1 MPVKNVVTFV
11 KSRLWMIVVL
21 LLLLLFYLSFT
32 IVEPGYKGL
41 VFSLNGGLQKKVLDQ
56 GLNFHLPYPI
66 HKVTQYPIS
75 TETVYLTK
83 DNDQETDQSFDVNT
97 SDGKSVNVDV
107 VYSYHMDEKKL
118 PHIFTKFRR
127 KTHDQIE
134 ETYIKTL
141 IKTVMQ
147 ETTTKY
153 SVLGVYTEK
162 RSEVTKQISQ
172 NLAKIL
178 AKDGIIL
185 ENFAMSD
192 VRPDEKT
199 LKSLQAIAD
208 AQNRQEFLRREELN
222 KKQEAINNKIEAEGK
237 KQVMIIEAEGK
248 AEANNKL
255 NASLTPELVQY
266 EWIKKW
272 NGKVPTVQ
280 GQGNLIQIPPIN
292 SSK

>member
-1 MPVKNVVTFV
+1 MIKNFLIKIRNRIWTLVIFF
-11 KSRLWMIVVL
+11 L
-21 LLLLLFYLSFT
+21 LVLFYLSFT

-41 VFSLNGGLQKKVLDQ
+41 VFSLNGGLQKNVLDQ
-56 GLNFHLPYPI
+56 GLNFHFPYPI
-66 HKVTQYPIS
+66 HRVTQYPIS

-83 DNDQETDQSFDVNT
+83 NNDLDQDESFDVNT

-127 KTHDQIE
+127 KSHDEIE

-162 RSEVTKQISQ
+162 RSEITKEISQ
-172 NLAKIL
+172 NLSEIL

-192 VRPDEKT
+192 VRPDDKT

-237 KQVMIIEAEGK
+237 KQVTIIEAEGK
-248 AEANNKL
+248 AEANQKL
-255 NASLTPELVQY
+255 NSSLTPELVQY

-272 NGKVPTVQ
+272 DGKVPTVQ
-280 GQGNLIQIPPIN
+280 GQGNLIQIPPISN
-292 SSK
+292 K

>member
-1 MPVKNVVTFV
+1 MFV
-11 KSRLWMIVVL
+11 KDFLKSFGKRLWVLVIFFL
-21 LLLLLFYLSFT
+21 LLLLYLSFS

-41 VFSLNGGLQKKVLDQ
+41 VFSLNGGLQKNVLDQ
-56 GLNFHLPYPI
+56 GLNFHAPYPI
-66 HKVTQYPIS
+66 HKITQYPIS
-75 TETVYLTK
+75 TETVYLTRGS
-83 DNDQETDQSFDVNT
+83 DHDQSFDVNT

-107 VYSYHMDEKKL
+107 VYSYHMDEQRL

-127 KTHDQIE
+127 KTHDEIE

-162 RSEVTKQISQ
+162 RSVVTKEISQ
-172 NLAKIL
+172 NLAKSL

-222 KKQEAINNKIEAEGK
+222 KKQEVINNKIEAEGK

-255 NASLTPELVQY
+255 NSSLTPQLVQY

-272 NGKVPTVQ
+272 NGKVPSVQ
-280 GQGNLIQIPPIN
+280 GQGNLIQIPPI
-292 SSK
+292 SDK

>member
-1 MPVKNVVTFV
+1 MKQKKRKIQLKLV
-11 KSRLWMIVVL
+11 IV
-21 LLLLLFYLSFT
+21 LFIFILFSMSST
-32 IVEPGYKGL
+32 IVEPGYKGI
-41 VFSLNGGLQKKVLDQ
+41 VFNLGSGVKKEVLNP

-66 HKVTQYPIS
+66 SKVTQYPIS
-75 TETVYLTK
+75 TETVYLTRA
-83 DNDQETDQSFDVNT
+83 DDDQSFDVNT

-107 VYSYHMDEKKL
+107 VYSYHMDEQKL

-127 KTHDQIE
+127 KTHEEIE

-141 IKTVMQ
+141 IKTIMQ

-162 RSEVTKQISQ
+162 RTEVTKQISQ
-172 NLAKIL
+172 NLSKVL

-192 VRPDEKT
+192 VRPDSKT

-208 AQNRQEFLRREELN
+208 AQNRQEFLKRDELN
-222 KKQEAINNKIEAEGK
+222 KKQEVINNKIEAEGK
-237 KQVMIIEAEGK
+237 KQVMMIEAEGK
-248 AEANNKL
+248 AEANKKL
-255 NASLTPELVQY
+255 NASLTPVLIQY

-272 NGKVPTVQ
+272 NGKLPSVQ
-280 GQGNLIQIPPIN
+280 GDQGNLIQIPPIQE
-292 SSK
+292 KK

>member
-1 MPVKNVVTFV
+1 MII
-11 KSRLWMIVVL
+11 KSIVSFIRQRWWILILFFFLV
-21 LLLLLFYLSFT
+21 LFYLSFT

-41 VFSLNGGLQKKVLDQ
+41 VFSLNGGLQKDVLDQ

-66 HKVTQYPIS
+66 HRVTQYPVS

-83 DNDQETDQSFDVNT
+83 DDDNDMDDQSFDVNT

-127 KTHDQIE
+127 RTHEEIE

-222 KKQEAINNKIEAEGK
+222 KKQEVINNKIEAEGK

-248 AEANNKL
+248 AEANSKL

-272 NGKVPTVQ
+272 DGKVPTVQ
-280 GQGNLIQIPPIN
+280 GQGNLIQIPPN
-292 SSK
+292 